1 MGLSIRSVNSTLKL
15 AARLS
20 KCLTSLADSL
30 NPSKLIYAFHLP
42 EQQYYNAM
50 KRKGYNPPEE
60 DVSVIVAI
68 HNIINEQGWSKIKE
82 WESLRGC
89 EKPKLKQFSGRPKD
103 ISPKAYMLNCLG

>member
-1 MGLSIRSVNSTLKL
+1 MITYPVH
-15 AARLS
+15 AF
-20 KCLTSLADSL
+20 DS
-30 NPSKLIYAFHLP
+30 S
-42 EQQYYNAM
+42 EQQYFNAM